1 MSIYSSIYN
10 DFQAQIDRLPERF
23 DIENTSCEFLI
34 EYLGWLVIDIS
45 REYVDDGMIRK
56 LAAEAFEL
64 KRYRG
69 TRYVLERIGEI
80 LLGEKPV
87 IIERRQIAD
96 NMNKTD
102 KQVSDALYGE
112 NPYDVSV
119 LTTVECNDGR
129 RRWLSGFL
137 EQFIPVRCKLKLIFL
152 CGHNEMDTYTYMGV
166 NARLWDAAEVRLDE
180 GAVSLDEMGILK

>member
-1 MSIYSSIYN
+1 MCLN
-10 DFQAQIDRLPERF
+10 D
-23 DIENTSCEFLI
+23 
-34 EYLGWLVIDIS
+34 Y
-45 REYVDDGMIRK
+45 
-56 LAAEAFEL
+56 
-64 KRYRG
+64 
-69 TRYVLERIGEI
+69 GEI
-80 LLGEKPV
+80 LPGGKPV

-137 EQFIPVRCKLKLIFL
+137 ERFIPVRCKLKLIFL

-166 NARLWDAAEVRLDE
+166 NARLWDAAEVRLVMR
-180 GAVSLDEMGILK
+180 GQCRLTRWGF